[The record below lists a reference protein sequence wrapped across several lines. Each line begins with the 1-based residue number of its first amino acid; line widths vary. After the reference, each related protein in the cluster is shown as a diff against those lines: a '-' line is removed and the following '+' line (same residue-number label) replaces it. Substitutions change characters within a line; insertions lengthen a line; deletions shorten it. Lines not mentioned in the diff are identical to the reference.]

1 MLNKL
6 VVVFFII
13 AISMLICWLLM
24 NNNNGVSYKRQRIN
38 QDPMVIEYIPT
49 YEGDLPMNTL
59 AYLGGPKYLQKTKG
73 GM

>member
-24 NNNNGVSYKRQRIN
+24 NNNGVSYKRQRIN

>member
-1 MLNKL
+1 MLNNL

-24 NNNNGVSYKRQRIN
+24 NKENVSYKRQRID
-38 QDPMVIEYIPT
+38 QDPMVIEHIPSSQ
-49 YEGDLPMNTL
+49 GDLPMYTF
-59 AYLGGPKYLQKTKG
+59 ADLGGSHYLQKIKG

>member
-24 NNNNGVSYKRQRIN
+24 NKEDVSYKIQRIN
-38 QDPMVIEYIPT
+38 QDPMVIEPIPDSW
-49 YEGDLPMNTL
+49 GDLRMNTL
-59 AYLGGPKYLQKTKG
+59 ADLGGSYYLQKTKG
-73 GM
+73 

>member
-1 MLNKL
+1 MLNNL

-24 NNNNGVSYKRQRIN
+24 NNNGVSYKRQRIN
-38 QDPMVIEYIPT
+38 QDPIVIEPIPT
-49 YEGDLPMNTL
+49 YDGDLPMNTL
-59 AYLGGPKYLQKTKG
+59 ADLGGPYYLQKTKG

>member
-24 NNNNGVSYKRQRIN
+24 NNNGVSYNRQRIN
-38 QDPMVIEYIPT
+38 QDPMVIEHIPDSQ
-49 YEGDLPMNTL
+49 GDLPMNTL
-59 AYLGGPKYLQKTKG
+59 ADLGGPNHLQMTKG